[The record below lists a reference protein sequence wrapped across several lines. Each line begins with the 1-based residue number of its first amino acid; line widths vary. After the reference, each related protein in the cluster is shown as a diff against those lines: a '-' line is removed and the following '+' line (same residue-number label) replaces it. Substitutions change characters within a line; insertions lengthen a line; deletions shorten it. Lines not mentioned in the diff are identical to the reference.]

1 MDKIKIR
8 VLVTALLLGFLAF
21 APQAVRA
28 QGQLE
33 STQIVVGAPSE
44 ATLGGPFTVQ
54 AVLADSQ
61 GHPISKAVIYFTV
74 STTFLGDT
82 NNMVVGQS
90 VTNGKGQASA
100 QIVVDFSGPI
110 TLNAEFLGDTQY
122 ASSIATAPVSMTGE
136 GQVYNEH
143 IGVDIPG
150 FNVPPIAGRPQAS
163 IQPQTGTVVGFIQGL
178 WPAMNGWPVAAVLL
192 IVWSMYLLAVR
203 FVFRVAALSNE
214 AGGSGPTDER
224 RTQ

>member
-8 VLVTALLLGFLAF
+8 ALVTALLLGFLAF

-28 QGQLE
+28 QSQLE

-44 ATLGGPFTVQ
+44 ATLGAPLTVQ
-54 AVLADSQ
+54 AVLADSK

-82 NNMVVGQS
+82 NDMVVSQA

-110 TLNAEFLGDTQY
+110 TLNAEFQGDTQY
-122 ASSIATAPVSMTGE
+122 ASSNATTQVSMTGE

-150 FNVPPIAGRPQAS
+150 FNVPPVVGGPQAS
-163 IQPQTGTVVGFIQGL
+163 IQSQTGIVGFIQGL

-203 FVFRVAALSNE
+203 FVFRVAALSSE
-214 AGGSGPTDER
+214 TGDSASTDER
-224 RTQ
+224 KAQ